1 MADRDIREGEI
12 IKCLV
17 IECKFFKFSWR
28 AIPIQET
35 GNNQIQV
42 DDEDKMIEELIENKF
57 DIEIGDDLTFGR
69 MKLGDSKR
77 ILVSVR

>member
-1 MADRDIREGEI
+1 
-12 IKCLV
+12 
-17 IECKFFKFSWR
+17 
-28 AIPIQET
+28 
-35 GNNQIQV
+35 
-42 DDEDKMIEELIENKF
+42 MIEELIENKF